1 MTICIAATAD
11 ANKAVV
17 VASDR
22 MLSAHFLSLEFDH
35 PDSKIE
41 QLGPSC
47 MGLSAGD
54 ALPAGELF
62 AASRALTAQLQDP
75 AIVSIAESIR
85 ESYVQRRAQRIEEM
99 YFRPR
104 GLTLEAFY
112 QQGMMRQ
119 FPAEVSVS
127 LDERVQ
133 NFNFGVE
140 IIVAGV
146 DHTGAHIFGITNPGQ
161 SAPYERIG
169 YHAIGSGMSHAI
181 LSLVSAGQYWRKSVE
196 ETVFNVYRAKR
207 QAELA
212 PGVGSS
218 IEMRIITKERVVALT
233 DEDFEKLSNML
244 EALLVPQEEQH
255 AKRIHELSFRNGLED
270 DSA

>member
-1 MTICIAATAD
+1 
-11 ANKAVV
+11 
-17 VASDR
+17 

-47 MGLSAGD
+47 IGLSAGD

-62 AASRALTAQLQDP
+62 ASSHALTAQLQDP
-75 AIVSIAESIR
+75 AIAGIAEAIR
-85 ESYVQRRAQRIEEM
+85 ESYAQRRAQRVEEM
-99 YFRPR
+99 YFKPR

-119 FPAEVSVS
+119 FPPEISVS

-146 DHTGAHIFGITNPGQ
+146 DSAGAHIFGIMNPGQ
-161 SAPYERIG
+161 SLPYDRVG

-181 LSLVSAGQYWRKSVE
+181 LSLVNAGQFWGKSVN

-218 IEMRIITKERVVALT
+218 IEMRIISQNGIIALN
-233 DEDFEKLSNML
+233 DEDFSRLEKML
-244 EALLVPQEEQH
+244 AALLEPQSKQH
-255 AKRIHELSFRNGLED
+255 SKSICELSFGNGLD
-270 DSA
+270 DGDA